1 MNRRRSKKRDEIL
14 AVLQMSHQPLSAA
27 MIHEQLLEID
37 LVTIY
42 RNLELFAEDKVV
54 KKFHFAGAEAHFEFQ
69 SEPHHHAICSDC
81 DKVLHFKAPDKKIIK
96 LLGLEGFDVKELE
109 VTVRGKCR
117 D

>member
-1 MNRRRSKKRDEIL
+1 MNRRRSKKRETIL
-14 AVLQMSHQPLSAA
+14 EVLKNSHQPLSAA
-27 MIHEQLLEID
+27 MIHAKLPEID

-54 KKFHFAGAEAHFEFQ
+54 KKFHFDGAEAHFEFQ

-96 LLGLEGFDVKELE
+96 LLGLEDFDVEELE
-109 VTVRGKCR
+109 VTVKGKCK
-117 D
+117 